1 MCKLLGFDFEIHYK
15 AGHLNQAVDALS
27 RRPTGAKCASLV
39 SPQWR
44 EWDKIKNKLLI
55 DEFLKR
61 ILNDLSQG
69 SVVHDGF
76 EWWDG
81 LLFYKG

>member
-1 MCKLLGFDFEIHYK
+1 M
-15 AGHLNQAVDALS
+15 LNQQGKIFSLVFIFQH
-27 RRPTGAKCASLV
+27 KCASLV

-44 EWDKIKNKLLI
+44 EWDKIKNELQI

-76 EWWDG
+76 EWRDG